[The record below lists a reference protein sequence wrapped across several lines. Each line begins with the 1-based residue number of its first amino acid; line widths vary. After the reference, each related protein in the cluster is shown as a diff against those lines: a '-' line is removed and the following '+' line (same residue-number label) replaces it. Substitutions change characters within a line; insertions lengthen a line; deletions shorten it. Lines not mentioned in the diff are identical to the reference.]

1 MRRPSTTAKG
11 VARRARPLARP
22 WVFAGVLMSLV
33 ACGPTYRNHGY
44 VPPQEDLDQIVVG
57 IDTRASVEET
67 LGGSGSGSVL
77 EDDAL
82 YFVRSRVR
90 TVAMLE
96 PEVIQRE
103 VVAVSF
109 DDNGIVRNVEQFGL
123 ERGQIVSLTRR
134 VTDSSVSNNSF
145 FRQLLGN
152 IGQFGPVG
160 TDG

>member
-1 MRRPSTTAKG
+1 MAKG
-11 VARRARPLARP
+11 LARYARPLV
-22 WVFAGVLMSLV
+22 WAGLVMSLV

-57 IDTRASVEET
+57 IDTRSSVEET

-82 YFVRSRVR
+82 YFVRSRIR

-96 PEVIQRE
+96 PEVIERN

-109 DDNGIVRNVEQFGL
+109 DDNGIVSISQSNICCQNFRRSTVRKITNITSIQCETN
-123 ERGQIVSLTRR
+123 IVFTID
-134 VTDSSVSNNSF
+134 V
-145 FRQLLGN
+145 
-152 IGQFGPVG
+152 
-160 TDG
+160 

>member
-1 MRRPSTTAKG
+1 MRGPSSMAKG
-11 VARRARPLARP
+11 LARYARPLV
-22 WVFAGVLMSLV
+22 WAGLVASLV

-44 VPPQEDLDQIVVG
+44 VPTQEDLDQIVVG
-57 IDTRASVEET
+57 IDTRSSVEET

-96 PEVIQRE
+96 PEVIQRD

-134 VTDSSVSNNSF
+134 VTDSSVANKSF
-145 FRQLLGN
+145 FRQLVGN
-152 IGQFGPVG
+152 IGSFGPFG
-160 TDG
+160 AGG

>member
-1 MRRPSTTAKG
+1 MRGPSIMAK
-11 VARRARPLARP
+11 RLSRYARPLV
-22 WVFAGVLMSLV
+22 WAGLVMSLV

-44 VPPQEDLDQIVVG
+44 IPPKEDLDQIVVG
-57 IDTRASVEET
+57 VDTRDSVEET
-67 LGGSGSGSVL
+67 LGGAGSGSVL

-82 YFVRSRVR
+82 YFVRSRFR

-96 PEVIQRE
+96 PEVIQRD

-123 ERGQIVSLTRR
+123 ERGQIVTLTRR
-134 VTDSSVSNNSF
+134 VTDSSVANRSF
-145 FRQLLGN
+145 FRQLVGN

-160 TDG
+160 APAP

>member
-1 MRRPSTTAKG
+1 MRRPTTPAKG
-11 VARRARPLARP
+11 SAFHARPLILA
-22 WVFAGVLMSLV
+22 VAIMSLV

-57 IDTRASVEET
+57 LDTRSSVEET
-67 LGGSGSGSVL
+67 LGGAGSGSVL

-96 PEVIQRE
+96 PEVIQRD

-123 ERGQIVSLTRR
+123 ERGQIISLTRR
-134 VTDSSVSNNSF
+134 VTDSSVSNRTF
-145 FRQLLGN
+145 FRQLVGN
-152 IGQFGPVG
+152 IGQFGPIG
-160 TDG
+160 SGF

>member
-1 MRRPSTTAKG
+1 MRQRSTMAKG
-11 VARRARPLARP
+11 LARYLKTIV
-22 WVFAGVLMSLV
+22 WAGLVSSLV

-44 VPPQEDLDQIVVG
+44 IPPQEDLDQIVVG

-67 LGGSGSGSVL
+67 LGGAGSGSVL

-96 PEVIQRE
+96 PKVIERN

-134 VTDSSVSNNSF
+134 VTDSSVANRSF
-145 FRQLLGN
+145 FGQLLGN
-152 IGQFGPVG
+152 IGSFGPVG
-160 TDG
+160 APAP

>member
-1 MRRPSTTAKG
+1 MGGPSSMAKG
-11 VARRARPLARP
+11 LARYARPLV
-22 WVFAGVLMSLV
+22 WAGLVMSLV

-44 VPPQEDLDQIVVG
+44 VPPQKDLDQIVVG
-57 IDTRASVEET
+57 IDTLSNVEET

-82 YFVRSRVR
+82 YFVRSRIR

-96 PEVIQRE
+96 PEVIERN

-134 VTDSSVSNNSF
+134 VTDSSVANKSF
-145 FRQLLGN
+145 FRQLVGN
-152 IGQFGPVG
+152 IGQFGPIG
-160 TDG
+160 TGG